1 MEVRPIDANALLRKR
16 RNFGKDYALDPVDK
30 NTDDQLIDLHHVLNA
45 PTLDYAPVRHGEF
58 EMQEEEYFAGLHV
71 TPVLC
76 KTCNTTY
83 FTMNKEGKRA
93 ICCPYCGA
101 MMPEPPKEEK

>member
-1 MEVRPIDANALLRKR
+1 MRPIDADGLLSLYENAGSLNIDAYKV
-16 RNFGKDYALDPVDK
+16 PVPVVRQNIMD
-30 NTDDQLIDLHHVLNA
+30 A

>member
-1 MEVRPIDANALLRKR
+1 MSIRPIDANTLLERYGEPCHS
-16 RNFGKDYALDPVDK
+16 FAEVIEDM
-30 NTDDQLIDLHHVLNA
+30 

-58 EMQEEEYFAGLHV
+58 ERQEEEYIVGLHV

-101 MMPEPPKEEK
+101 MMPEPPKEE